1 MLWRSGIF
9 FKWRAELE
17 KDSSE
22 TKATLT
28 RAGFVAGC
36 RDFLPFTPG
45 VIVFGASFGALAAQ
59 KGLTLAQTA
68 GMSGFIFAGA
78 SQLVGLQRWA
88 EHWSIGAI
96 AAVAGVVAAVNSR
109 LLLMSAAFRPLFG
122 SLPPGTVYPNLLT
135 LTDVNWAITVH
146 RQLKDGQLKDRQL
159 KDGEPTARRDF
170 GVVIGA
176 GAASWLLWLAAT
188 LVGFLLG
195 GLVADPRRYGLDLVI
210 VFTFAAMAVPLL
222 KRATSVLPYV
232 VTALVS
238 VAMALALPGFWFIV
252 CGALAGA
259 LTAALRHPPNGRDAD
274 V

>member
-1 MLWRSGIF
+1 MLFR
-9 FKWRAELE
+9 
-17 KDSSE
+17 
-22 TKATLT
+22 
-28 RAGFVAGC
+28 
-36 RDFLPFTPG
+36 
-45 VIVFGASFGALAAQ
+45 
-59 KGLTLAQTA
+59 
-68 GMSGFIFAGA
+68 
-78 SQLVGLQRWA
+78 SQLVGLQLWA

-96 AAVAGVVAAVNSR
+96 AAVAGVVAAVNCR

-135 LTDVNWAITVH
+135 LTDVNWAIAVH
-146 RQLKDGQLKDRQL
+146 RQLNY
-159 KDGEPTARRDF
+159 GEPAAGRDF

-188 LVGFLLG
+188 LIGFLLG

-259 LTAALRHPPNGRDAD
+259 LTAALRHPPAGRDAD